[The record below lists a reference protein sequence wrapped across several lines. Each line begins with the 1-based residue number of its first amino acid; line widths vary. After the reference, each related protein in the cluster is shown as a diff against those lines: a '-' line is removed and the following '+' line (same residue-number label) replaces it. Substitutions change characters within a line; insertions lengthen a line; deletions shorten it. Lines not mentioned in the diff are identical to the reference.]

1 MKLLEPIK
9 VGNIE
14 FKNRIMFPPLT
25 TGYEEKDGSIGEQS
39 FRFYERLA
47 KGGVGY
53 IVIGDVAPL
62 PTFSPTP
69 KLYSSEQVQSFKR
82 LADACHENGAKL
94 GIQLFHPDY
103 NVKALNDL
111 FHQGKMQE
119 ARAKLHHDMQHF
131 VNEVTAEELDEIIK
145 HMENCAIL
153 AHEAGVDCIEV
164 HGDRLVGS
172 LCSPILNHRTDE
184 YGGDLAN
191 RTRFALTLVKRLKT
205 IVPDMVI
212 DYKLPIV
219 TPLGENSFRGKGGL
233 PLDEA
238 CIFAKELEACGV
250 DTLHVAQANH
260 TGNMGDTIPAMGTQP
275 YGFMVSYSKKIKEL
289 VSIPVSVVGRIVTPE
304 AAEAVITNGS
314 ADIIGLGRSL
324 LTDPDFANKCAD
336 GHCCNVRTC
345 MMCNKGCTDN
355 IQNRAFLSCV
365 LNAENGY
372 EGSRQITPAASTKNI
387 AIIGAGIAGLEAA
400 RVSALRG
407 HHVTIFE
414 KSLQIGGQLLIASV
428 PPRKEEMMR
437 SINYYTNV
445 LPELDVTFRLGQEF
459 TSQDYNSFDEVIVAT
474 GANNAIIPV
483 PGKDLPT
490 VASAWDVLAKK
501 EIVFGNVSVIGGGLV
516 GVETAEYL
524 ASRGCKVTI
533 IEMMVFARIFTRI
546 YVHNGQGFRGL
557 NYQIA
562 AGFEPYTL
570 FSGFFKGLGQAIDA
584 VQGRCCLFIEIKLWQ
599 IRRLTVCQIGF
610 QFPVNVRT
618 IRHDFIKAVGTQSPQ
633 SCRVSGRLFVYKR
646 KTGAVSPGLHG
657 VTIGFCQFAKLRAQ
671 LILRGFRCV
680 GTDDDAEIF
689 PKKRLCDSAKP
700 LFILR
705 RKLGRQTQMM
715 LAAGQN
721 QIFSGK
727 IQVRSDCGGFGLDGL
742 PAHLHQKLISGHQCV
757 HFLRCREN
765 GRIIVI

>member
-1 MKLLEPIK
+1 MKLLESIK

-69 KLYSSEQVQSFKR
+69 KLYSPEQVQSFKR

-103 NVKALNDL
+103 NVKALNDM

-131 VNEVTAEELDEIIK
+131 VNEVTAEELD
-145 HMENCAIL
+145 
-153 AHEAGVDCIEV
+153 
-164 HGDRLVGS
+164 
-172 LCSPILNHRTDE
+172 
-184 YGGDLAN
+184 GGDLAN

-304 AAEAVITNGS
+304 AAEAVIANGS

-324 LTDPDFANKCAD
+324 LADPDFANKCAD

-372 EGSRQITPAASTKNI
+372 EATRHITPAASSKKI

-400 RVSALRG
+400 RVAALRG
-407 HHVTIFE
+407 HSVTIFE

-533 IEMMVFARIFTRI
+533 IEMMD
-546 YVHNGQGFRGL
+546 
-557 NYQIA
+557 QIA
-562 AGFEPYTL
+562 KEESNTILPTL
-570 FSGFFKGLGQAIDA
+570 MRELEHYN
-584 VQGRCCLFIEIKLWQ
+584 VQIVTSAKLSEIKDDSVVVEK
-599 IRRLTVCQIGF
+599 TVDDNTSTEEIAS
-610 QFPVNVRT
+610 
-618 IRHDFIKAVGTQSPQ
+618 DFVVMAVGA
-633 SCRVSGRLFVYKR
+633 R
-646 KTGAVSPGLHG
+646 KNLPEL
-657 VTIGFCQFAKLRAQ
+657 
-671 LILRGFRCV
+671 
-680 GTDDDAEIF
+680 
-689 PKKRLCDSAKP
+689 
-700 LFILR
+700 
-705 RKLGRQTQMM
+705 
-715 LAAGQN
+715 
-721 QIFSGK
+721 
-727 IQVRSDCGGFGLDGL
+727 SDCPL
-742 PAHLHQKLISGHQCV
+742 PLHYIGDCAGERPSNIEHAIKSAYDVACEI
-757 HFLRCREN
+757 
-765 GRIIVI
+765 